1 MGFRTLEE
9 LDTSA
14 ILPSELQ
21 GFRLLPWQDCLLLN
35 TPVFTGRY
43 TQTRHHSRA
52 VESVKPAIFLA

>member
-1 MGFRTLEE
+1 MGFRTLED

-43 TQTRHHSRA
+43 TQLGRSCRTVSGVDRKTTKA
-52 VESVKPAIFLA
+52 